1 MSTKILKF
9 CVCKHDIFNLN
20 DIITDT
26 FHPPVSEP
34 ITIIYPSGINAKIRT
49 DTKEIY
55 TDNLR
60 RHTRGKCTTCGL
72 YFTKKCK

>member
-9 CVCKHDIFNLN
+9 CVCNPE
-20 DIITDT
+20 IITGYGAITET
-26 FHPPVSEP
+26 FYPPVSEP
-34 ITIIYPSGINAKIRT
+34 ITIIYPPGITAKIRT

-60 RHTRGKCTTCGL
+60 RHKRGKCTTCGL
-72 YFTKKCK
+72 YFTKKM